1 MNLRETI
8 HENSSR
14 KICTARLFEAIVVNG
29 RKLDLK
35 TITGIY
41 PKNTPVTEI
50 IEHLCNYINSF
61 KTVERNED
69 VRSIC
74 NLTTELKNQKECY
87 SVLESKYTETLNEL
101 CESRKKQIEQSA
113 TNKELSLL
121 TRKQELDI
129 QELKRQLYLKE
140 LISDQSMELFPP
152 KSLK

>member
-1 MNLRETI
+1 MKTATE
-8 HENSSR
+8 

-152 KSLK
+152 KLLK

>member
-1 MNLRETI
+1 MKTAAE
-8 HENSSR
+8 
-14 KICTARLFEAIVVNG
+14 KICTARLFEAIMVNG

-152 KSLK
+152 KLLK

>member
-1 MNLRETI
+1 MKTAAE
-8 HENSSR
+8 

-152 KSLK
+152 KFLK

>member
-1 MNLRETI
+1 MKTAAE
-8 HENSSR
+8 

-140 LISDQSMELFPP
+140 LISDQSTELFPP
-152 KSLK
+152 KLLK

>member
-1 MNLRETI
+1 MKTVAE
-8 HENSSR
+8 
-14 KICTARLFEAIVVNG
+14 KVCTARLFEAIAVNG

-50 IEHLCNYINSF
+50 IEHLCNYINNYINSF

>member
-1 MNLRETI
+1 MKTAAE
-8 HENSSR
+8 

-140 LISDQSMELFPP
+140 LISDQSTELFPP

>member
-1 MNLRETI
+1 MKTVAE
-8 HENSSR
+8 
-14 KICTARLFEAIVVNG
+14 KVCTARLFEAIAVKG

-140 LISDQSMELFPP
+140 LISDQSTELFPP
-152 KSLK
+152 KFLK

>member
-1 MNLRETI
+1 MKTATE
-8 HENSSR
+8 

-129 QELKRQLYLKE
+129 QELKRQLYLKD
-140 LISDQSMELFPP
+140 LISDQSTELFPP

>member
-1 MNLRETI
+1 MKTAAE
-8 HENSSR
+8 

-35 TITGIY
+35 TITGI
-41 PKNTPVTEI
+41 
-50 IEHLCNYINSF
+50 
-61 KTVERNED
+61 
-69 VRSIC
+69 
-74 NLTTELKNQKECY
+74 QKECY

-129 QELKRQLYLKE
+129 QELKRRVPPIKSCLY
-140 LISDQSMELFPP
+140 
-152 KSLK
+152 

>member
-1 MNLRETI
+1 MKTAAE
-8 HENSSR
+8 
-14 KICTARLFEAIVVNG
+14 KICTARLFEAIAVNG

-140 LISDQSMELFPP
+140 LISDQSKELFPH
-152 KSLK
+152 

>member
-1 MNLRETI
+1 MKTVAE
-8 HENSSR
+8 
-14 KICTARLFEAIVVNG
+14 KVCTARLFEAIAVNG

-140 LISDQSMELFPP
+140 LISDQSTELFPP
-152 KSLK
+152 KFLK

>member
-1 MNLRETI
+1 MKTAAE
-8 HENSSR
+8 

-129 QELKRQLYLKE
+129 QELKRQLYLKD

>member
-1 MNLRETI
+1 MKTVAE
-8 HENSSR
+8 
-14 KICTARLFEAIVVNG
+14 KVCTARLFEAIVVNG

>member
-1 MNLRETI
+1 MKTATE
-8 HENSSR
+8 

-129 QELKRQLYLKE
+129 QELKRQLYLKD
-140 LISDQSMELFPP
+140 LISDQSTELFPP
-152 KSLK
+152 KLLK

>member
-1 MNLRETI
+1 MKTATE
-8 HENSSR
+8 
-14 KICTARLFEAIVVNG
+14 KICTARLFEAIAVNG

-87 SVLESKYTETLNEL
+87 SVLEAKYTETLNEL

-140 LISDQSMELFPP
+140 LISDQSTQLFPP
-152 KSLK
+152 KLLK

>member
-1 MNLRETI
+1 MKTATE
-8 HENSSR
+8 

-74 NLTTELKNQKECY
+74 NLTTELKNQKEFY

-129 QELKRQLYLKE
+129 QELKRQIYLKE
-140 LISDQSMELFPP
+140 LISDQSTELFPP
-152 KSLK
+152 KLLK

>member
-1 MNLRETI
+1 MKTVAE
-8 HENSSR
+8 
-14 KICTARLFEAIVVNG
+14 KVCTARLFEALAVKG

-129 QELKRQLYLKE
+129 QELKRQLYLKD
-140 LISDQSMELFPP
+140 LISDQSTELFPP
-152 KSLK
+152 KFLK

>member
-1 MNLRETI
+1 MKTVAE
-8 HENSSR
+8 
-14 KICTARLFEAIVVNG
+14 KVCTARLFEAIAVKG

-87 SVLESKYTETLNEL
+87 SVLEAKYTETLNEL

-129 QELKRQLYLKE
+129 QELKRQLYLKD
-140 LISDQSMELFPP
+140 LISDQSTELFPP
-152 KSLK
+152 KFLK

>member
-1 MNLRETI
+1 MKTAAE
-8 HENSSR
+8 
-14 KICTARLFEAIVVNG
+14 KICTARLFEAIAVKG

-129 QELKRQLYLKE
+129 QELKRQLYLKD
-140 LISDQSMELFPP
+140 LISDQSTELFPP
-152 KSLK
+152 KFLK

>member
-1 MNLRETI
+1 MKTVAE
-8 HENSSR
+8 
-14 KICTARLFEAIVVNG
+14 KVCTARLFEAIAVNG

>member
-1 MNLRETI
+1 MKTAAE
-8 HENSSR
+8 

-74 NLTTELKNQKECY
+74 NLTTELKHQKECY

>member
-1 MNLRETI
+1 MKTAAE
-8 HENSSR
+8 
-14 KICTARLFEAIVVNG
+14 KICTARLFEAIMVNG

-140 LISDQSMELFPP
+140 LISDQSTELFPP
-152 KSLK
+152 KFLK

>member
-1 MNLRETI
+1 MKTAAE
-8 HENSSR
+8 

-74 NLTTELKNQKECY
+74 NLTTDLKNQKECY

-129 QELKRQLYLKE
+129 QELKRQLYLKD

>member
-1 MNLRETI
+1 MKTVAE
-8 HENSSR
+8 
-14 KICTARLFEAIVVNG
+14 KVCTARLFEAIMVNG

-140 LISDQSMELFPP
+140 LISDQSTELFPP
-152 KSLK
+152 KLLK

>member
-1 MNLRETI
+1 MKTATE
-8 HENSSR
+8 

-129 QELKRQLYLKE
+129 QELKRQLYLKD
-140 LISDQSMELFPP
+140 LISDQSTELFPP
-152 KSLK
+152 KFLK

>member
-1 MNLRETI
+1 MKTVAE
-8 HENSSR
+8 

>member
-1 MNLRETI
+1 MKTAAE
-8 HENSSR
+8 

-69 VRSIC
+69 VRSSC

-140 LISDQSMELFPP
+140 LISDQSTELFPP
-152 KSLK
+152 KLLK

>member
-1 MNLRETI
+1 MKTVAE
-8 HENSSR
+8 
-14 KICTARLFEAIVVNG
+14 KVCTARLFEAIAVKG

>member
-1 MNLRETI
+1 MKTVAE
-8 HENSSR
+8 
-14 KICTARLFEAIVVNG
+14 KVCTARLFEAIVVNG

-140 LISDQSMELFPP
+140 LISDQSTELFPP
-152 KSLK
+152 KLLK

>member
-1 MNLRETI
+1 MKTAAE
-8 HENSSR
+8 

-87 SVLESKYTETLNEL
+87 SVLDSKYTETLNEL

>member
-1 MNLRETI
+1 MKTAAE
-8 HENSSR
+8 
-14 KICTARLFEAIVVNG
+14 KICTARLFEAIMVNG

>member
-1 MNLRETI
+1 MKTVAE
-8 HENSSR
+8 
-14 KICTARLFEAIVVNG
+14 KVCTARLFEAIAVNG
-29 RKLDLK
+29 RKLELK

>member
-1 MNLRETI
+1 MKTVAE
-8 HENSSR
+8 
-14 KICTARLFEAIVVNG
+14 KICTARLFEAIMVNG

-140 LISDQSMELFPP
+140 LISDQSTELFPP
-152 KSLK
+152 KLLK

>member
-1 MNLRETI
+1 MKTVAE
-8 HENSSR
+8 
-14 KICTARLFEAIVVNG
+14 KVCTARLFEAIAVNG

-87 SVLESKYTETLNEL
+87 SVLEAKYTETLNEL

-140 LISDQSMELFPP
+140 LISDQSTELFPP
-152 KSLK
+152 KLLK

>member
-1 MNLRETI
+1 MKTAAE
-8 HENSSR
+8 
-14 KICTARLFEAIVVNG
+14 KICTARLFEAIAVKG

>member
-1 MNLRETI
+1 MKTAAE
-8 HENSSR
+8 
-14 KICTARLFEAIVVNG
+14 KICTVRLFEAIVVNG

>member
-1 MNLRETI
+1 MKTAAE
-8 HENSSR
+8 

>member
-1 MNLRETI
+1 MKTATE
-8 HENSSR
+8 
-14 KICTARLFEAIVVNG
+14 KICTARLFEAIMVNG

-129 QELKRQLYLKE
+129 QELKRQLYLKD
-140 LISDQSMELFPP
+140 LISDQSTELFPP